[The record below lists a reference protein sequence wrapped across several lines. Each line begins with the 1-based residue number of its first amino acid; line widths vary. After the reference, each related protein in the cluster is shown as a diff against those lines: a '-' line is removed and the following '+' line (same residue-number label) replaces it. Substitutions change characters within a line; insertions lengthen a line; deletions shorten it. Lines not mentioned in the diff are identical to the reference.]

1 MTVHASGNNYSTI
14 IRNIPFFSDLPHEE
28 LELIE
33 SIIIKKHLVKDQ
45 IVLLEEETSD
55 YMYIVY
61 SGKVRVVK
69 QSADGREQILAIH
82 KKNEFYGEMSLL
94 DGKTSPATVIA
105 HEDAVIGLLSK
116 KDFELHL
123 LDRDSIRRKIISLLC
138 SQLRESWTMIKV
150 LSFDNAEHRILAV
163 LDHMQEIYGLVDDRG
178 VIVNVSLTHQQI
190 ANYASV
196 SRETASR
203 VLKRF
208 ENDAV
213 IRILTGKKI
222 LLTTLFYERVISGC

>member
-69 QSADGREQILAIH
+69 QSADGRE
-82 KKNEFYGEMSLL
+82 
-94 DGKTSPATVIA
+94 
-105 HEDAVIGLLSK
+105 
-116 KDFELHL
+116 
-123 LDRDSIRRKIISLLC
+123 
-138 SQLRESWTMIKV
+138 
-150 LSFDNAEHRILAV
+150 
-163 LDHMQEIYGLVDDRG
+163 
-178 VIVNVSLTHQQI
+178 
-190 ANYASV
+190 
-196 SRETASR
+196 
-203 VLKRF
+203 
-208 ENDAV
+208 
-213 IRILTGKKI
+213 
-222 LLTTLFYERVISGC
+222 

>member
-82 KKNEFYGEMSLL
+82 KKN
-94 DGKTSPATVIA
+94 
-105 HEDAVIGLLSK
+105 
-116 KDFELHL
+116 
-123 LDRDSIRRKIISLLC
+123 
-138 SQLRESWTMIKV
+138 Q
-150 LSFDNAEHRILAV
+150 
-163 LDHMQEIYGLVDDRG
+163 
-178 VIVNVSLTHQQI
+178 
-190 ANYASV
+190 
-196 SRETASR
+196 
-203 VLKRF
+203 
-208 ENDAV
+208 
-213 IRILTGKKI
+213 
-222 LLTTLFYERVISGC
+222 